1 LGFPSGPSSSR
12 WATISGAF
20 CACDAEAIN
29 CIAVSAVVASS
40 TKRSFVM
47 MILIPPKALA
57 SSGDKQIDVRPHCG
71 GAFYLFMQQ

>member
-1 LGFPSGPSSSR
+1 
-12 WATISGAF
+12 
-20 CACDAEAIN
+20 
-29 CIAVSAVVASS
+29 
-40 TKRSFVM
+40 M